1 VSVPWDDEDDWVGE
15 PPEGRHS
22 ADRSDPGYWW
32 RHRPPD
38 IVAGML
44 VVVLIVLALVV
55 LLR

>member
-1 VSVPWDDEDDWVGE
+1 VPVPWDEEDDWVGE
-15 PPEGRHS
+15 PPESRHS

-38 IVAGML
+38 VAGLL
-44 VVVLIVLALVV
+44 VVVLIVTAFVV